1 MKTLKEG
8 YQEINVQEIVK
19 GCRDLN
25 VQELMQLLKM
35 DISIFWSWGAHNFTV
50 DSTKRT
56 RMFRMNVQGNH
67 HKGHV
72 YIFVNGMDLFDVYL
86 TSTSGIIKHPEKDII
101 KDLYFDQLV
110 EVIDNRIER
119 IPDYVR

>member
-1 MKTLKEG
+1 MNAKNEV
-8 YQEINVQEIVK
+8 INVQEITK
-19 GCRDLN
+19 KCRSLN

-35 DISIFWSWGAHNFTV
+35 NISIFWSWGCHAFTI
-50 DSTKRT
+50 DDKRNTKMLR
-56 RMFRMNVQGNH
+56 FVVSGHH

-86 TSTSGIIKHPEKDII
+86 TNVQGKIKDIMS
-101 KDLYFDQLV
+101 DLYFDQLV

-119 IPDYVR
+119 IPEYSQ